1 LVEWIPRFIFKSGE
15 YFIKSS
21 VCVTKQLFK
30 GEVLNKYILL
40 HVIILLLNDIITI
53 SCWKQ
58 RRLIMVMSR
67 NRIRQKKDNGVSLA
81 GRIVFYAVLLL
92 AVFTLIGCRSNN
104 DPLRT
109 YDTEIVSDADADGD
123 IGLALDDTYA
133 VSSAIETGS
142 VFAGVDPVTG
152 EEFRGFLNFPLREVD
167 GIPRNA
173 VIESATLEVFIIGM
187 SDSLPGEIFPF
198 LVDLVDF
205 QPPYLVANDF
215 SRAIQPSLLTMP
227 VKFYPSDE
235 GHFVVIDV
243 TELVDEAQYH
253 GLPDSQL
260 RFLLDFSADSG
271 LIEIDDADADTAPLL
286 RITYY

>member
-1 LVEWIPRFIFKSGE
+1 MG
-15 YFIKSS
+15 
-21 VCVTKQLFK
+21 
-30 GEVLNKYILL
+30 
-40 HVIILLLNDIITI
+40 
-53 SCWKQ
+53 
-58 RRLIMVMSR
+58 R
-67 NRIRQKKDNGVSLA
+67 NRNRLKKDNGVSLA
-81 GRIVFYAVLLL
+81 GRIVLYAVLVL
-92 AVFTLIGCRSNN
+92 ALFTLNSCRSKH

-133 VSSAIETGS
+133 ISSVLDTGS
-142 VFAGVDPVTG
+142 VLAGVDPVTG

-173 VIESATLEVFIIGM
+173 VIESAPLESFIAGM
-187 SDSLPGEIFPF
+187 SDSQPGQIFPF
-198 LVDLVDF
+198 LIDLVDF
-205 QPPYLVANDF
+205 QPPYLVAGDF
-215 SRAIQPSLLTMP
+215 SRAIQPSLLTIP
-227 VKFYPSDE
+227 IDFYPSDE

-253 GLPDSQL
+253 GLPDLQL

-271 LIEIDDADADTAPLL
+271 LIEIDDAEVATAPLL